1 MSSEEESG
9 AKWWDTAEAHRFA
22 LVVLQLG
29 LRRKMLKAI
38 ACGGIKSSQ
47 IETEFDLSPSQAEY
61 HLRMLEK
68 ALVVESTQ
76 DGWIA
81 TPTGLLYL
89 ERVETG
95 H

>member
-22 LVVLQLG
+22 LEVLQLP

-38 ACGGIKSSQ
+38 ARGGVKSGQ
-47 IETEFDLSPSQAEY
+47 IEKEFDLSPIQAEY

-68 ALVVESTQ
+68 ALVIEPIK
-76 DGWIA
+76 DGWRA
-81 TPTGLLYL
+81 TTTGLLYL

-95 H
+95 R